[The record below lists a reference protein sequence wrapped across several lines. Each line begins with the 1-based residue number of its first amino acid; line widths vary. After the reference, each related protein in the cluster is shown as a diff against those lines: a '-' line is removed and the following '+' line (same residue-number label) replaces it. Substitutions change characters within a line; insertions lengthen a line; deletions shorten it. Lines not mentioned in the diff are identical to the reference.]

1 MAISESDW
9 KKFKVLRALA
19 LERFHLRV
27 LADAKS
33 VSEKETLSSANRYHT
48 LYRLVMGRDK
58 DIVDIFG
65 HYSRSWA
72 FSSLALMVAHN
83 LLTDDEL
90 AVLSEETLDAISY
103 AVRQPHEIEWVEL
116 PPSQD

>member
-9 KKFKVLRALA
+9 KKFKVLRELA
-19 LERFHLRV
+19 LERFHRRV

-33 VSEKETLSSANRYHT
+33 ISEKETLSPANRYRT
-48 LYRLVMGRDK
+48 LYRLVIGRDK

-72 FSSLALMVAHN
+72 FSSLALMVAFD

-90 AVLSEETLDAISY
+90 AVLSEKALDAISY
-103 AVRQPHEIEWVEL
+103 AVRQSHEIEWVEL
-116 PPSQD
+116 PPSQN